1 MTVKTGRG
9 PVVLAADEVDALP
22 EQRLGDID
30 GVAHRVT
37 WRSES
42 SLAGVLT
49 VAAGHHLGAHTHREN
64 HHHLWVVEGHVDILG
79 KRLGPGSYVHIPSGV
94 DHDIDATATEGCTV
108 FYLYLHA
115 ADGEESHVAAPTDL
129 RPW

>member
-1 MTVKTGRG
+1 M
-9 PVVLAADEVDALP
+9 AAEEVDSLP

-30 GVAHRVT
+30 GVAHRIT
-37 WRSES
+37 WRNES

-49 VAAGHHLGAHTHREN
+49 VAGGHHLGTHTHREN

-79 KRLGPGSYVHIPSGV
+79 KRLGSGSYVHIPSGIE
-94 DHDIDATATEGCTV
+94 HDIDASATEGCTV

-115 ADGEESHVAAPTDL
+115 SDGGESHVAAPTDL